1 MEHRMKTFIRTA
13 EIWVLSKDRTQ
24 LEFGGALYGP
34 FDTFGAGSE
43 TLRFGFGEG
52 LPGKAWAAGHP
63 VILKDFASLGF
74 ARAVA
79 AKAAG
84 LTCAA
89 ALPVFAGEFLMAVV
103 VLYCGD
109 DDTHVGAI
117 ELWHHDPGN
126 SNDLKFSDGYF
137 GAADTFEFNARHAK
151 FPRGYGLPGRAWR
164 AHMPLIMQDLLDP
177 KDFLRAKQ
185 ALEIGVNRGLGIP
198 YAPVSGHTYVLTF
211 LCARNTPIARRLE
224 VWVPNQTGDALL
236 FHAGD
241 CDQDSALATEYEH
254 ASIGRREGLF
264 GQAWFTGIPV
274 LRPIEATDPTPT
286 ARSAAAAGLSAVIAL
301 PFIEAGKLKAIT
313 AWYF

>member
-1 MEHRMKTFIRTA
+1 MKTFIQAA

-24 LEFGGALYGP
+24 LEFGGGLYGP
-34 FDTFGAGSE
+34 LEELRAGSE
-43 TLRFGFGEG
+43 NLRFGFGEG

-63 VILKDFASLGF
+63 VVLKDIAPTGF
-74 ARAVA
+74 ERAAA

-103 VLYCGD
+103 VFFCGD

-117 ELWHHDPGN
+117 ELWHHDPVA
-126 SNDLKFSDGYF
+126 SNDLKLADGYF
-137 GAADTFEFNARHAK
+137 GAADTFEFNARHIK

-164 AHMPLIMQDLLDP
+164 AHMPLIMKDLLNS
-177 KDFLRAKQ
+177 KDFLRAAQ
-185 ALEIGVNRGLGIP
+185 ALEIGINRGLGIP
-198 YAPVSGHTYVLTF
+198 YAPVSGHAYVLTF
-211 LCARNTPIARRLE
+211 LSARNTPLVRRLE
-224 VWVPNQTGDALL
+224 IWVPNQAGDALA

-241 CDQDSALATEYEH
+241 CDQDTALVAAYKEAH
-254 ASIGRREGLF
+254 ISKQDGVL
-264 GQAWFTGIPV
+264 GQVWFTGIPA
-274 LRPIEATDPTPT
+274 LRAVDTSDATAT
-286 ARSAAAAGLSAVIAL
+286 ARAAIAAGLRAVIAM